1 MYYVKLN
8 EILPRRNTEGLKDL
22 NDEMQE
28 YAFNTEPEPE
38 EELRF

>member
-8 EILPRRNTEGLKDL
+8 EILPRRNTEVLKDL

>member
-8 EILPRRNTEGLKDL
+8 EVLPRRNTEVLKDL

>member
-22 NDEMQE
+22 HDEMQE
-28 YAFNTEPEPE
+28 YAIITEPEPE

>member
-8 EILPRRNTEGLKDL
+8 EVLPRRNTEGLKDL
-22 NDEMQE
+22 NDEMQKF
-28 YAFNTEPEPE
+28 AFDSEPEPE